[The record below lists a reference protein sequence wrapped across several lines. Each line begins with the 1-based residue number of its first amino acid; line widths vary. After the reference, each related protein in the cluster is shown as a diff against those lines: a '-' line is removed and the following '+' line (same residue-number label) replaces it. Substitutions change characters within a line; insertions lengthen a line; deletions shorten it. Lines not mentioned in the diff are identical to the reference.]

1 MRIFAF
7 TPFAFAIVA
16 IMMVGFTKP
25 ATAADP
31 VRYEFDKT
39 HSSVMFFVSHLGFS
53 MSTGRFLDFDGYYTF
68 NPDAPE
74 TSEVDVTIKTDS
86 LVMHDDR
93 WDAHMKNEDFF
104 HVEKFPEMSFKST
117 EVTKTGD
124 NTGILKGDLTLL
136 GVTKPVELAV
146 TLVGA
151 GKHPMAPRLVS
162 GFSATGKLKRSDFGM
177 TYGLPNVGD
186 EVEIRIEIE
195 GFKEV
200 SGTMTAQ
207 GEEKQ

>member
-1 MRIFAF
+1 MRIFASGF
-7 TPFAFAIVA
+7 FAFTLAAV
-16 IMMVGFTKP
+16 MFFTAARP
-25 ATAADP
+25 AVAADP

-39 HSSVMFFVSHLGFS
+39 HSSIMFFVSHLGFS
-53 MSTGRFLDFDGYYTF
+53 LSTGRFLDFNGYYTF

-74 TSEVDVTIKTDS
+74 TSEVDVTIKTAS

-104 HVEKFPEMSFKST
+104 HVEKFPEMHFKST
-117 EVTKTGD
+117 EVVKTGEK
-124 NTGILKGDLTLL
+124 TGVLKGDLTLL
-136 GVTKPVELAV
+136 GVTKPVELNV
-146 TLVGA
+146 TLVGT

-195 GFKEV
+195 GFREI